1 MKLGMR
7 RMCKASVIRAVL
19 VFLTMACGAATARAE
34 VLNCILSR
42 GNLCFS
48 TGCDNSGKSQ
58 RLALDLQAGTFRLCA
73 DRYSDKGCSDAA
85 MEFDIRDSAIVG
97 ISKAGPEIAARAV
110 FVNRVTGALST
121 SLLAAGMAG
130 VDFGSCEI
138 PR

>member
-58 RLALDLQAGTFRLCA
+58 RLALDSIQTQFSITHVY
-73 DRYSDKGCSDAA
+73 YSL
-85 MEFDIRDSAIVG
+85 AISL
-97 ISKAGPEIAARAV
+97 I
-110 FVNRVTGALST
+110 TG
-121 SLLAAGMAG
+121 
-130 VDFGSCEI
+130 
-138 PR
+138 R